1 MGYDYDLPSTKH
13 TPRWH
18 VERAFAETG
27 ETWADVEY
35 MASNGSLDEYPDRGD
50 RNYTIW
56 TARYVYF
63 PAQYDGYYWTARV
76 PRHPVDVA
84 TEPVGI

>member
-1 MGYDYDLPSTKH
+1 MKPIDL
-13 TPRWH
+13 RN
-18 VERAFAETG
+18 

-35 MASNGSLDEYPDRGD
+35 MASNGSLDEYPYSGD

-63 PAQYDGYYWTARV
+63 PVQYDGDYWTAYV